1 MRKRRGGGREIYAII
16 GIQRY
21 LLRHSLGK
29 QQLNRAAAHS
39 KLARSPPQ
47 EQPFK
52 IIIMAMLWGKR
63 KRRTQKSRR
72 NG

>member
-1 MRKRRGGGREIYAII
+1 MMKDEEEGGGEKYNAIM

-39 KLARSPPQ
+39 RLARSPQ
-47 EQPFK
+47 QTN
-52 IIIMAMLWGKR
+52 L
-63 KRRTQKSRR
+63 
-72 NG
+72 